1 MLMPYRRLPNTDAAR
16 LRAMQTA
23 SKQYELLGSSVPFQ
37 PKTIHEINALIP
49 QYERAIEDFK
59 YQSSTQTANNKK
71 YQNLVKSARMYIS
84 HFIQVLNLCC
94 IRNEIKPEKK
104 LLYKLLP
111 TNNSVPDLSTEALIL
126 EWGKNII
133 DGENERIMNGGAPIY
148 NPAIAKVRVNYEI
161 FKDAYQLKKIGQKNS
176 DRALDSI
183 KKIRENADVLIL
195 ELWNQIE
202 NSFKDLGMEAMQEE
216 SKKFGVVYYL
226 RRKERQALQG
236 GYIDTDDDVIIP

>member
-1 MLMPYRRLPNTDAAR
+1 MPYRRLPNTDAAR
-16 LRAMQTA
+16 LRAMQIA
-23 SKQYELLGSSVPFQ
+23 SRQYESLGINVPFQ

-59 YQSSTQTANNKK
+59 YQSNTQSIKNKK
-71 YQNLVKSARMYIS
+71 YQNIVKTARMYIS
-84 HFIQVLNLCC
+84 HFIQVLNLSC

-111 TNNSVPDLSTEALIL
+111 TNYSVPDLSTEALIL

-161 FKDAYQLKKIGQKNS
+161 FKDAYQLKKIGQKNT
-176 DRALDSI
+176 DRALESI
-183 KKIRENADVLIL
+183 KKIRENADSLIL

-202 NSFKDLGMEAMQEE
+202 SNFKDLGTAAMQEE

-236 GYIDTDDDVIIP
+236 GYVDTDDDIIIP